1 LKKEENMFENEKEE
15 NEMLNLLEG
24 WITDPQNLK
33 STFVKFR
40 DQLSEKEGA
49 ILSFNSRPGVS
60 YSLRA
65 TVDTQ
70 GEKKWPLFVMADII
84 DDDPE
89 NRWLSVCFYGDMIT
103 DPDEEGDLVPE
114 GLLGEDGYCFDLIE
128 NDEAMISY
136 IGQRIDEAHA
146 FVSAGK

>member
-1 LKKEENMFENEKEE
+1 MFTSEKEKA
-15 NEMLNLLEG
+15 EMLNLLEA
-24 WITDPQNLK
+24 WTTDPQNLK
-33 STFVKFR
+33 SVFIRLR
-40 DQLSEKEGA
+40 DKLSEKERA
-49 ILSFNSRPGVS
+49 VLSFNSRPGVS

-65 TVDTQ
+65 TVDSQ

-89 NRWLSVCFYGDMIT
+89 NRWLSICFYGDMIK

-128 NDEAMISY
+128 YDESMISY

-146 FVSAGK
+146 FVSEAK

>member
-1 LKKEENMFENEKEE
+1 
-15 NEMLNLLEG
+15 MLNLLEA
-24 WITDPQNLK
+24 WTTDPQNLK
-33 STFVKFR
+33 SVFIRLR
-40 DQLSEKEGA
+40 DKLSEKERA
-49 ILSFNSRPGVS
+49 VLSFNSRPGVS

-65 TVDTQ
+65 TVDSQ

-89 NRWLSVCFYGDMIT
+89 NRWLSICFYGDMIK

-128 NDEAMISY
+128 YDESMISY

-146 FVSAGK
+146 FVSEAK